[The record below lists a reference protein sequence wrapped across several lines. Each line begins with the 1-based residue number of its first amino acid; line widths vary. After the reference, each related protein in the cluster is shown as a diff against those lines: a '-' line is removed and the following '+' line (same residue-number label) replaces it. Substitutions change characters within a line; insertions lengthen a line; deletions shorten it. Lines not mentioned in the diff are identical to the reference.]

1 MNECDEREK
10 REQGVREQNRE
21 RQRVMTGK
29 KRGREEVVRGGEG
42 LRAQKKE
49 VAGEW

>member
-1 MNECDEREK
+1 MSVMKEKK

-21 RQRVMTGK
+21 RQRVMTGT
-29 KRGREEVVRGGEG
+29 KRGREEVVRGSEG
-42 LRAQKKE
+42 LRAKKKE